1 MYEIE
6 EDDTIHELC
15 EKVFDTTISEILNVR
30 SQINQDVL
38 ESAIEALA
46 NAKELRFMLLEA
58 LLRLLWMHNTNF
70 LD

>member
-6 EDDTIHELC
+6 EDDSIHELC

-46 NAKELRFMLLEA
+46 NAKRVEVYA
-58 LLRLLWMHNTNF
+58 LSLIHI
-70 LD
+70 